1 MERVGTST
9 RLPFRPYRDRRRSKC
24 AVLFWRSASD
34 AAGRLPV
41 VERLAGRDG
50 DARIG
55 GDLPGDRDSARPRN
69 RTAGRNRVDSRPAL
83 LGFVFRRQPVSQ
95 IASQL
100 LRWTWI
106 GFAVMSVSG
115 FLLFWAEALK
125 CYGNDAARL
134 KLILLGLAGLNPLI
148 FHTARGNECGC
159 CFTRFDLG
167 LRDC

>member
-1 MERVGTST
+1 MTLLDVCRWLNDSQVGTAMRESEVIFPAIET
-9 RLPFRPYRDRRRSKC
+9 VH
-24 AVLFWRSASD
+24 VLAIALLVGTVSI
-34 AAGRLPV
+34 L
-41 VERLAGRDG
+41 
-50 DARIG
+50 
-55 GDLPGDRDSARPRN
+55 DLR
-69 RTAGRNRVDSRPAL
+69 L

-125 CYGNDAARL
+125 CYGNDAFRL

-159 CFTRFDLG
+159 CLTRFDLG